1 MKYEK
6 LLQETYGC
14 RRKEKKETLK
24 ERYRTKGTQKINKR
38 TVSICFIVLK
48 GIRIFSSK
56 QYLLF

>member
-24 ERYRTKGTQKINKR
+24 ERYRTKGTQK
-38 TVSICFIVLK
+38 
-48 GIRIFSSK
+48 
-56 QYLLF
+56 